1 MLNPQPRQSRRPS
14 FSLRSIL
21 VVSLLL
27 FALLPAAVV
36 TWLLARGST
45 QAVGEL
51 ANQVMG
57 SVALRVQTETE
68 NHLQQ
73 AHVIMNGLFPPVLNA
88 QQIRQART
96 WLERPALFEPMAFAL
111 TRQAPAVPFL
121 YLATVKGNFFGV
133 EQTARGAE
141 VSVREV
147 GGSAVNPRKFFLAS
161 QPGDR
166 SVPLPDEPG
175 SYEPRTRAWY
185 QEALRAGGRVFSPAY
200 ISATQKQLVITLS
213 QPIYDDFSG
222 AAGVFATDLHLQ
234 RLADFLRTQR
244 ISSHGAA
251 YLVDERG
258 LLVATSA
265 GDALYREQAGNP
277 ERVRPDDSRNAVIRT
292 SYLALREG
300 LRKKSP
306 DAVMAEGFVDRSVSL
321 DRLPMDGGD
330 ALIAVRR
337 PFGDEL
343 GLRWTLVVAAPES
356 DFTAATHRA
365 LLFSMGVI
373 AAVLLLGGLLALFV
387 AQRLGR
393 RLALLGEA
401 AQRIGAGEVPDIDKT
416 TWIAEVR
423 DLSHVLHD
431 SAEQLESYRRE
442 VQAKTEAIEEANQHL
457 ETRVAQ
463 RTEQLEASREE
474 ALQAA
479 KAKAAFLAT
488 MSHEIRTPLNGVLG
502 MSTLLAETRLD
513 EEQADYLQT
522 IRLSSDQ
529 LLGVINDILDFSKI
543 ESGKLELE
551 SEPLSPRSAV
561 EEACDI
567 AASRAREKGLELI
580 IDVPETAMNGQPAVP
595 DAVLGDITRLRQVL
609 INLINNAIKFTEKGE
624 VSVHVRRLDPA
635 PASRPGYAS
644 LEFRVNDTGIGI
656 PADRVGALF
665 EAFVQVDTSTTRK
678 YGGTGLGLAICKRL
692 VELMGGQIGVDSVQG
707 KGSSFWFTV
716 EAPLAQLPPMLGAV
730 DATILQGRHAL
741 VVDDHETNIR
751 VLTRQLELWGMRVS
765 GAESGEKALQL
776 MAIAQGEGRLPDVI
790 ITDMHMPEM
799 DGVTLAET
807 LKARPAW
814 AGVPLVLLTSGFM
827 PPGYEAAQLFAARL
841 LKPTRQKQLFDTMAR
856 CIATQGGIKTAAE
869 APAAASEAVAV
880 KSTVLV
886 VDDNAVNLK
895 VACAMLQRL
904 GYPSETALDGQE
916 AVEAVARA
924 HAAGR
929 QFGTVLMDVNM
940 PRMNG
945 LQATQEIQ
953 SLLGE
958 ASPSVIGLTA
968 GASSED
974 RGRCMEAGMNDYLTK
989 PLYVASLTQALER
1002 WMDQPGVGSMVS
1014 AVETAPQP
1022 ESPGSDVEPAL
1033 MDFER
1038 LAQFKEFDDEELT
1051 MTREVL
1057 ALFRTDAVAK
1067 LDAIGDAIRA
1077 DDAQALSWASHA
1089 MVGAAGNVGAV
1100 AMQSVAMGLEGHA
1113 KNGIVPVNAVQ
1124 ELDRLRAYWDKT
1136 RAVLDNW
1143 L

>member
-1 MLNPQPRQSRRPS
+1 MLNLSSSQSRRPS

-27 FALLPAAVV
+27 FALLPAVVV

-57 SVALRVQTETE
+57 NVALRVQTETE

-88 QQIRQART
+88 QQVRQART

-147 GGSAVNPRKFFLAS
+147 GASAVNPRKFFLAS

-166 SVPLPDEPG
+166 SVQLPDEPG
-175 SYEPRTRAWY
+175 SYEPRTRDWY
-185 QEALRAGGRVFSPAY
+185 QGALRAGGRVFSPAY
-200 ISATQKQLVITLS
+200 ISAKQKQLVITLS

-265 GDALYREQAGNP
+265 GDALYREQAGNL

-300 LRKKSP
+300 LRKKSS
-306 DAVMAEGFVDRSVSL
+306 DAVMAEGFVDRSISL
-321 DRLPMDGGD
+321 DRLPMDGD

-393 RLALLGEA
+393 RLAMLGKA
-401 AQRIGAGEVPDIDKT
+401 AQRIGAGDVPDIDQT
-416 TWIAEVR
+416 TWIGEVR

-551 SEPLSPRSAV
+551 SEPLSPRGAV

-624 VSVHVRRLDPA
+624 VSVHVHRLEPQA
-635 PASRPGYAS
+635 GGRPGYAS

-707 KGSSFWFTV
+707 QGSSFWFTV
-716 EAPLAQLPPMLGAV
+716 EAPLAQLPAMLGAV
-730 DATILQGRHAL
+730 DATMLQGRRAL

-765 GAESGEKALQL
+765 SAESGEKALQL

-807 LKARPAW
+807 LKAKPAW
-814 AGVPLVLLTSGFM
+814 ADVPLVLLTSGFM
-827 PPGYEAAQLFAARL
+827 PPGHEAAQLFAARL

-856 CIATQGGIKTAAE
+856 CIATQGGIKAAAE
-869 APAAASEAVAV
+869 LPASSNESAAV

-916 AVEAVARA
+916 ALEAVAKA

-953 SLLGE
+953 SLLGQ

-974 RGRCMEAGMNDYLTK
+974 RARCMEAGMNDYLTK

-1002 WMDQPGVGSMVS
+1002 WMDQPGVGSKVS
-1014 AVETAPQP
+1014 AVEAAPLP
-1022 ESPGSDVEPAL
+1022 ESTGSDQEPAL

-1038 LAQFKEFDDEELT
+1038 LAQFREFDDEELS
-1051 MTREVL
+1051 MTREVI

-1100 AMQSVAMGLEGHA
+1100 AMQSVAMGLEAHA
-1113 KNGIVPVNAVQ
+1113 KNGIVPVNAMQ

>member
-1 MLNPQPRQSRRPS
+1 MNQPSSERRRPS

-27 FALLPAAVV
+27 FALLPAGVV

-73 AHVIMNGLFPPVLNA
+73 AHVIMNGLFPATLNA
-88 QQIRQART
+88 QQTRQART
-96 WLERPALFEPMAFAL
+96 WLDQPALFESMAFAL
-111 TRQAPAVPFL
+111 TRQAPAVPYL
-121 YLATVKGNFFGV
+121 YMASAQGNFFGV
-133 EQTARGAE
+133 EQTSRGAE
-141 VSVREV
+141 VSTRDARN
-147 GGSAVNPRKFFLAS
+147 GAANPRQFFLAA
-161 QPGDR
+161 QAGDR
-166 SVPLPDEPG
+166 SRPLPGETG
-175 SYEPRTRAWY
+175 SYEPRTRFWY
-185 QEALRAGGRVFSPAY
+185 EAALRAGTRVFTPIT
-200 ISATQKQLVITLS
+200 ISAAQKQLVITLA

-222 AAGVFATDLHLQ
+222 AAGVFATDLRLQ
-234 RLADFLRTQR
+234 RLADFLRTQV

-265 GDALYREQAGNP
+265 GDALYREQAGGF
-277 ERVRPDDSRNAVIRT
+277 ERVRPDDSRNVVIRT
-292 SYLALREG
+292 SYAALRES
-300 LRKKSP
+300 LRKKSS

-321 DRLPMDGGD
+321 DRLPMAGD

-365 LLFSMGVI
+365 LLVSLGVI
-373 AAVLLLGGLLALFV
+373 AAVLLLGGLLAFFV
-387 AQRLGR
+387 AQRLGH
-393 RLALLGEA
+393 RLALLGKG
-401 AQRIGAGEVPDIDKT
+401 AQRIGAGQVPDIDRT
-416 TWIAEVR
+416 TVIAEVH
-423 DLSHVLHD
+423 DLSQVLHD

-442 VQAKTEAIEEANQHL
+442 VQAKTEAIEEANQQL
-457 ETRVAQ
+457 EARVAR

-513 EEQADYLQT
+513 DEQADYLQT

-580 IDVPETAMNGQPAVP
+580 IDVAETATDGLHAVP

-624 VSVHVRRLDPA
+624 VSVHVRRLDA
-635 PASRPGYAS
+635 VAVRPDCAV

-707 KGSSFWFTV
+707 KGSSFWFTM
-716 EAPLAQLPPMLGAV
+716 EAPVAQLPAMLGAV
-730 DATILQGRHAL
+730 DATMLQGRLAL

-751 VLTRQLELWGMRVS
+751 VLTRQLELWGMRVR
-765 GAESGEKALQL
+765 GAESGEKALQQ
-776 MAIAQGEGRLPDVI
+776 MAIAQGEGALPDVI

-799 DGVTLAET
+799 DGVTLAQT
-807 LKARPAW
+807 LKSRPAW

-827 PPGYEAAQLFAARL
+827 PPGHEAAQLFAARL

-856 CIATQGGIKTAAE
+856 CIATQGGIKAAAQE
-869 APAAASEAVAV
+869 APVASGHAAV

-916 AVEAVARA
+916 ALEAVARA
-924 HAAGR
+924 HAAGK

-953 SLLGE
+953 ALLGK

-974 RGRCMEAGMNDYLTK
+974 RARCMDAGMNDYLTK

-1002 WMDQPGVGSMVS
+1002 WMDQPGVGTDIS
-1014 AVETAPQP
+1014 AVEVAPQP
-1022 ESPGSDVEPAL
+1022 ESAEDTAEPAL

-1038 LAQFKEFDDEELT
+1038 LAQFREFDDEDLT
-1051 MTREVL
+1051 MTREVIS
-1057 ALFRTDAVAK
+1057 LFRTDAVAK
-1067 LDAIGDAIRA
+1067 LDAIGDAIRSA
-1077 DDAQALSWASHA
+1077 DAQALSWASHA

-1100 AMQSVAMGLEGHA
+1100 AMQSVAMGLEAHA
-1113 KNGIVPVNAVQ
+1113 KQGIVPVNALQ
-1124 ELDRLRAYWDKT
+1124 ELERLRAYWDKT
-1136 RAVLDNW
+1136 RAVLDSW

>member
-1 MLNPQPRQSRRPS
+1 MNQPSPLRRRPS
-14 FSLRSIL
+14 FSLRSLL
-21 VVSLLL
+21 VISLLL

-36 TWLLARGST
+36 TSLLARGST
-45 QAVGEL
+45 QSVGEL

-73 AHVIMNGLFPPVLNA
+73 AHVIMNGLFPPTLNA
-88 QQIRQART
+88 QQTRQARN
-96 WLERPALFEPMAFAL
+96 WLQKPELFEPMAFAL
-111 TRQAPAVPFL
+111 TRQVPAVPFL
-121 YLATVKGNFFGV
+121 YMANARGNFFGV

-147 GGSAVNPRKFFLAS
+147 GASAVNPRKFFLAGY
-161 QPGDR
+161 PGDR
-166 SVPLPDEPG
+166 TVPLPDEPG

-185 QEALRAGGRVFSPAY
+185 EAALRAGGRVFSPVTV
-200 ISATQKQLVITLS
+200 SAVQKQLVITLS

-222 AAGVFATDLHLQ
+222 AAGVFAADLRLQ

-265 GDALYREQAGNP
+265 GDALYKEQAGAL
-277 ERVRPDDSRNAVIRT
+277 ERVRPDDSHNAVIRT
-292 SYLALREG
+292 SYSALREG
-300 LRKKSP
+300 LRKKSS
-306 DAVMAEGFVDRSVSL
+306 DAVMAEGFVDRAVSL
-321 DRLPMDGGD
+321 DRLPMEGD
-330 ALIAVRR
+330 ALITVRR

-365 LLFSMGVI
+365 LLFSLGVI

-393 RLALLGEA
+393 RLELLGQA
-401 AQRIGAGEVPDIDKT
+401 AQRMGTGDVPDIDKT
-416 TWIAEVR
+416 TYISEVR
-423 DLSHVLHD
+423 DLSLVLHD

-442 VQAKTEAIEEANQHL
+442 VRAKTEAIEEANEQL
-457 ETRVAQ
+457 EARVAR

-513 EEQADYLQT
+513 EEQTDYLQT

-543 ESGKLELE
+543 ESGKLDLE
-551 SEPLSPRSAV
+551 SEPLSPRGAV

-580 IDVPETAMNGQPAVP
+580 IDVAEASANGQQAVP

-624 VSVHVRRLDPA
+624 VSVHVRRLGA
-635 PASRPGYAS
+635 NVKPGFAM

-707 KGSSFWFTV
+707 KGSSFWFTI
-716 EAPLAQLPPMLGAV
+716 EAPVAELPAMLGAV
-730 DATILQGRHAL
+730 DATMLQGRHAL

-765 GAESGEKALQL
+765 GAESGEKALQQ
-776 MAIAQGEGRLPDVI
+776 MALAQGEGRLPDVV

-799 DGVTLAET
+799 DGVSLAQNF
-807 LKARPAW
+807 KAKPAW
-814 AGVPLVLLTSGFM
+814 AKIPLVLLTSGFM
-827 PPGYEAAQLFAARL
+827 PPGHEAAQLFAARL
-841 LKPTRQKQLFDTMAR
+841 LKPTRQKQLFDTVAR
-856 CIATQGGIKTAAE
+856 CIATQGGVKPEAAG
-869 APAAASEAVAV
+869 AVAV
-880 KSTVLV
+880 DASAATKNTVLV

-904 GYPSETALDGQE
+904 GYPWETALDGQE
-916 AVEAVARA
+916 ALEAVARA
-924 HAAGR
+924 HAAGK
-929 QFGTVLMDVNM
+929 QFGTILMDVNM

-945 LQATQEIQ
+945 LQATQEIHV
-953 SLLGE
+953 LLGKS
-958 ASPSVIGLTA
+958 SPSVIGLTA

-974 RGRCMEAGMNDYLTK
+974 RARCMEAGMNDYLTK
-989 PLYVASLTQALER
+989 PLYVAALTQSLER
-1002 WMDQPGVGSMVS
+1002 WMDKPGLGG
-1014 AVETAPQP
+1014 ADAAIEAEAKAHEAGPA
-1022 ESPGSDVEPAL
+1022 EEPAL

-1038 LAQFKEFDDEELT
+1038 LAQFREFDDEELT
-1051 MTREVL
+1051 MTREVI
-1057 ALFRTDAVAK
+1057 ALFRTDAAAK

-1077 DDAQALSWASHA
+1077 GDAQALSWASHA

-1100 AMQSVAMGLEGHA
+1100 AMQSVAMGLEAHA
-1113 KNGIVPVNAVQ
+1113 KTGVVPVNAAQ
-1124 ELDRLRAYWDKT
+1124 ELERLRAYWDKT
-1136 RAVLDNW
+1136 RDVIDNW